1 MNPQFGERKRYVFFV
16 HIPKDVL
23 QDVLILLELMLALLM
38 EGILEDCQG
47 WEVIWTKELGSVI
60 DKVVSIDH

>member
-1 MNPQFGERKRYVFFV
+1 MFFV